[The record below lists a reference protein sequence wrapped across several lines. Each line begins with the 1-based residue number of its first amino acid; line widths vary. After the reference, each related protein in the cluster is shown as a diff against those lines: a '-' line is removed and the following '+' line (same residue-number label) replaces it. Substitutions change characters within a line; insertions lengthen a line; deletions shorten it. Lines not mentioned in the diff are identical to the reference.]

1 MSEVIFEY
9 NGRTHTGQ
17 IVSSTNVEPHYHWV
31 YFNDQDITKL
41 INDDC
46 IGFKK
51 KDNQLQ
57 PTKIYTSHLEL
68 VETVKRV
75 VEMNI
80 YRY

>member
-1 MSEVIFEY
+1 MNDVVFEY
-9 NGRTHTGQ
+9 KGRQYKGQ
-17 IVSSTNVEPHYHWV
+17 IVSSTNVDPHYHWF
-31 YFNDQDITKL
+31 YFNDKDISKL

-51 KDNQLQ
+51 KGNQLQ
-57 PTKIYTSHLEL
+57 PTKIYTSHSEL

-80 YRY
+80 SKC